1 MSPARRS
8 LLTLSILASLAGLGC
23 ESPSPAPTDAAASD
37 AGPAGDAFMSADA
50 ASADT
55 SSATDTAVPT
65 DAPVLPDAFAPA
77 CMPLATDYPGSA
89 DYVCPAVSGSA
100 TYPRIGASISSVAR
114 VEQYHAIAALLFDP
128 TTDPSATAFT
138 DARTQ
143 YATAEGIGSRVGRR
157 FDYHLPPAAPSG
169 SGRLCQTEASWQ
181 ADPLFCVG
189 PASLSPIILDALQR
203 GATSD
208 PSEPSRVHAARIHA
222 ALTWFIHTSVYKE
235 TASCA
240 LLFPGND
247 GKREDCDSAW
257 AYYTAGRERSAPLAD
272 EIGLAAQIRTLDED
286 AHTRILD
293 GLFAIRCWRDMD
305 TSGAPP
311 DPLPAYD
318 MPDLLSDRALY
329 ERAHQQ
335 LDVAL
340 DRGLSRILVDH
351 LESLR
356 ATTGDE
362 QRYHL
367 AFLRTLLAPIAARTI
382 TDGTGAS
389 ISYPAREPLF
399 DRTLRGVSAADADF
413 VRGEIQREV
422 AVMDVDGIIR
432 RLDAAFP
439 CP

>member
-1 MSPARRS
+1 MSAARRT
-8 LLTLSILASLAGLGC
+8 LLALSVLASLAGLGC
-23 ESPSPAPTDAAASD
+23 ESPSPTPTDAAAAD
-37 AGPAGDAFMSADA
+37 AGPRADAFAPTDA
-50 ASADT
+50 PSVDAY
-55 SSATDTAVPT
+55 SATDTA
-65 DAPVLPDAFAPA
+65 APIDSHVLPDAFVPA
-77 CMPLATDYPGSA
+77 CETLPTDYPDSA
-89 DYVCPAVSGSA
+89 DYLCPAVSGAAS
-100 TYPRIGASISSVAR
+100 YPRIGASISSIAR
-114 VEQYHAIAALLFDP
+114 VEQYQAIATLLFDP
-128 TTDPSATAFT
+128 TTDPSATAFA

-143 YATAEGIGSRVGRR
+143 YATAEGIGSRLGRR
-157 FDYHLPPAAPSG
+157 FDLHLPPTPPSG
-169 SGRLCQTEASWQ
+169 SGRLCQSEDSWR

-189 PASLSPIILDALQR
+189 PAALNPIVLDALQR
-203 GATSD
+203 GGTSD
-208 PSEPSRVHAARIHA
+208 PSEPSRLHAARIHA
-222 ALTWFIHTSVYKE
+222 ALTWFIHISVYKE

-272 EIGLAAQIRTLDED
+272 EIGLAAQVRTLDED
-286 AHTRILD
+286 AHARILD
-293 GLFAIRCWRDMD
+293 GIFAVRCWRDLD

-318 MPDLLSDRALY
+318 TPDLLSDRALY
-329 ERAHQQ
+329 ERAHEQ

-340 DRGLSRILVDH
+340 DRGISRILVDH

-367 AFLRTLLAPIAARTI
+367 AFLRTLLAPIEARTI
-382 TDGTGAS
+382 TDGTGTS

-399 DRTLRGVSAADADF
+399 DRMLRAVSATDADF
-413 VRGEIQREV
+413 VRDEIQHEV
-422 AVMDVDGIIR
+422 AAMDVDGIIR
-432 RLDAAFP
+432 RIDAAFP